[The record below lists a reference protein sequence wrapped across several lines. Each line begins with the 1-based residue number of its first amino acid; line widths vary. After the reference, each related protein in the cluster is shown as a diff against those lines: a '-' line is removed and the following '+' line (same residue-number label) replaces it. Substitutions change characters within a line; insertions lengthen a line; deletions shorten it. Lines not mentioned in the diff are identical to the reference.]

1 MIPLSFAQQRLWFL
15 DRHEGTGAA
24 YNIPFALRLRGE
36 LDTDALESALTDV
49 LGRHEALRTTFPS
62 RDGQPY
68 QEILED
74 AKVVLAVLDP
84 GDPAVVLARAARE
97 AFDLAADPPF
107 RAHLLEQGP
116 RDHVLLLVMH
126 HIISDGWSLG
136 PLLRDLATA
145 YTARLAGEE
154 PDWEPLPVQ
163 YADYTL
169 WQQDLLGSADD
180 PASLI
185 SAQLTYWRTKLA
197 GLPEE
202 IALPVDRPRDAD
214 TGTAGDSVSAQL
226 SVETARALAVL
237 AEESGATLFMVAQA
251 AFAALLARSGAG
263 EDVPIGTVVTGRG
276 EEALEDLVGF
286 FVNTLVLRV
295 DVSGEPSFRDLLR
308 QVREGALDAYGN
320 QDLPFDRLV
329 EELNPVRAPGRH
341 PLFQVMV
348 LADADADGPGLDLPG
363 LTATAEPVEG
373 GEAKFDLTLSLRE
386 GRDGVRCA
394 LEYLTG
400 LFDAATAEMLLD
412 RLVRLLDQVAADPD
426 RSVWDLDVLSAAERA
441 EAFATTESVA
451 ATVHD
456 LVAAQ
461 AARTP
466 DAIALVAGDTEISYA
481 RLDADADGLAGFLAS
496 RGVRRGDVVGVHIGR
511 GVEMATALLAVL
523 KAGAAYLVLDVDFPA
538 ARLESMVASLPVR
551 LVLTDRPFDAD
562 VPVAALDDAT
572 AMPFTAT
579 ENGPDDVA
587 CVMFTSGSTGAAK
600 AAGTPHRA
608 LTGTLVGQR
617 YAGFGPGEV
626 WLQCASVSWDAFA
639 TQLFGPLLAGGTTV
653 LYPGQRPE
661 PAVIAQLV
669 VRHGV
674 TVLDASASLFNHL
687 WDTYPEIFT
696 GLRWALTG
704 GEAASAAHVKA
715 VLAAVPGIGVVNGYG
730 PVESMGFTTSFIVP
744 QGWDG
749 AAVPIGTPL
758 DGKGAVV
765 LDHRLS
771 PVPTGAVGELYVFG
785 AGLAHGYLGRAGLTA
800 ERFVAAP
807 FAAGTR
813 MYRTGDL
820 VRRRADGALTY
831 LGRADDQVKIR
842 GFRVEPAEVEAV
854 LTAHPDVTATA
865 VVAREDGP
873 GGKRLVA
880 YVVGGADGLREFVRD
895 RLPEHMVPA
904 AFVELDA
911 FPLTPNGKLDRRALP
926 APSYT
931 TGDSQ
936 PRTPRQ
942 EILCGLFAKVLGLD
956 AVGLDDGFFDLG
968 GHSLLAAR
976 LLASIRTVFGVELG
990 IRVLFRDPTP
1000 RGLDGHL
1007 DSTAPVR
1014 ALTRPGH
1021 RPKRVPLSSA
1031 QLGVRL
1037 AAEVADHAYTAPHA
1051 MRLLGELDLDALRTA
1066 LLDVVERHE
1075 ALRTVFPEDVSGWH
1089 QVVLPADELEFEV
1102 ADCPEVAL
1110 DDALTALVGRP
1121 FDLAA
1126 DIPLRVHV
1134 LRLGAQDH
1142 VVLLALH
1149 HIATDGWS
1157 TGVLLRDLAEAY
1169 RARVGGTAPDWQP
1182 LPIQYAD
1189 HSLRQQ
1195 ELLAVSEDP
1204 LEFWATTLNG
1214 IPDELRLPVD
1224 RPRPVASAN
1233 VGDEVRAHVD
1243 AATHRGLVALA
1254 RNNNATVFMALH
1266 AAVATLLTKLGAGT
1280 DIVVGTVV
1288 AGRGTEDLDDLVG
1301 LFVNTLA
1308 LRADLSG
1315 DPDFTTVLHRVREA
1329 DLAAYTHQDVPF
1341 DRVVERVNPERS
1353 STRHPLFQVSLALQ
1367 DGVDGVED
1375 DALGLPG
1382 LEVRT
1387 VRTTT
1392 GGAKLDLSFGF
1403 GQTED
1408 GLEVCLEYAVDLWD
1422 RATAETLLA
1431 RLVRLVGT
1439 LVADPSVPL
1448 SGVEVLTAAEREA
1461 VLRGWNATAVP
1472 HDVDRPVHELI
1483 AEVAARTPDAPA
1495 VVGHDGM
1502 LTYRELDERAN
1513 RLAHHLIAL
1522 GARRESVIGVCTDR
1536 DTSSIVALL
1545 AVLRTGAAYLPVDP
1559 TYPPDRLRYMLAD
1572 AGAPVVVTQPGLA
1585 HLVESSDA
1593 AKVVL
1598 GEELLGPATPP
1609 LVETHPCDAAYVI
1622 YTSGSTGRP
1631 KGVVVEHRALA
1642 NQTAWLVPALGLGPA
1657 DRSSHL
1663 SAQGFDAAVAEIWP
1677 ALVSG
1682 AALHLPSQQVMEDTE
1697 ALAEWIAD
1705 SRVTVSSLAT
1715 PRLEAMLDEPALAA
1729 SVVRVMHTGGD
1740 VLRRRPPAG
1749 MPFELYNTYGPTE
1762 CTVNSTCGLVPPGA
1776 DTDLPSIGTPIDNY
1790 RAYVLDEHLRP
1801 VAPGVVGELYVA
1813 GAGLARGYLG
1823 NPGLTA
1829 TRFVACPEGGRM
1841 YRTGDLVRWLPDG
1854 RLAFHG
1860 RADQQVQ
1867 LRGLRIETGEVE
1879 AALCGLPEVA
1889 QAAVIVRDD
1898 RLVAYLVAPD
1908 GIDPAAVR
1916 RELGAFL
1923 PRYMVPE
1930 AYVVLDALPLTPND
1944 KLDRRALP
1952 APDRVVAEARPP
1964 ASPLEATLC
1973 ALFAEVL
1980 GLDAVGPDDGFFDL
1994 GGHSLLAAKLVSRIR
2009 AELGVRPELR
2019 LLFDAP
2025 TPAALAERVGT
2036 EAAGD
2041 PLDVLI
2047 PLRTGGD
2054 LAPVFCL
2061 HPGAGI
2067 GWEYFG
2073 LLPHLDPRRPLHALQ
2088 ARGLTDPSSMP
2099 QSVEEMAADYLDRIR
2114 SVQPTG
2120 PYHLLGW
2127 SFGAVVAH
2135 AIARLLAPSE
2145 IGLLALLDGYPET
2158 EDHPPVAPDDPDLLT
2173 ALLQSLG
2180 YELDQPVRTRAE
2192 FDDAIRAHAGP
2203 LSGFTGAALPEVFA
2217 SNVTLH
2223 NRYRPAPLAA
2233 DALVFHAT
2241 QGKTPADPV
2250 PASWSPHITGH
2261 VEVHLVDSTH
2271 GGLTARHHLASI
2283 GAVVSAH
2290 LSREEH
2296 QS

>member
-24 YNIPFALRLRGE
+24 YNIPLAVRLRGE
-36 LDTDALESALTDV
+36 LDPEALELALTDV
-49 LGRHEALRTTFPS
+49 AGRHEALRTTFPS
-62 RDGQPY
+62 RDGQPR
-68 QEILED
+68 QEVLED
-74 AKVVLAVLDP
+74 AKVVLAALEP

-107 RAHLLEQGP
+107 RAHLLERGP

-126 HIISDGWSLG
+126 HIVSDGWSLG
-136 PLLRDLATA
+136 PLLRDLTTA
-145 YTARLAGEE
+145 YTARLAGEA

-180 PASLI
+180 PDSVL
-185 SAQLTYWRTKLA
+185 SAQLAYWRAKLA

-214 TGTAGDSVSAQL
+214 TGTAGSSVTAVL
-226 SVETARALAVL
+226 PGGTARALAAL

-251 AFAALLARSGAG
+251 AFAALLARSGSG
-263 EDVPIGTVVTGRG
+263 DDVPIGTVVTGRG

-295 DVSGEPSFRDLLR
+295 DVSGDPSFRDLLAR
-308 QVREGALDAYGN
+308 VREESLDAYSH

-348 LADADADGPGLDLPG
+348 LAGADDSGALSLPG
-363 LTATAEPVEG
+363 LTATAEPIG
-373 GEAKFDLTLSLRE
+373 AGEAKFDLTLSLRE
-386 GRDGVRCA
+386 GRDGVTCS

-400 LFDAATAEMLLD
+400 LFDEATAEMLLA
-412 RLVRLLDQVAADPD
+412 RLVRLLDQAAADPG
-426 RSVWDLDVLSAAERA
+426 RSVWDLDVLSADERA
-441 EAFATTESVA
+441 AVLATTETPAPAV
-451 ATVHD
+451 TVHE
-456 LVAAQ
+456 LVALQ

-466 DAIALVAGDTEISYA
+466 DAVALVSGDTEVTYS
-481 RLDADADGLAGFLAS
+481 RLDAEADDLAGFLTS
-496 RGVRRGDVVGVHIGR
+496 QGVRRGDVVGVHIGR

-523 KAGAAYLVLDVDFPA
+523 KAGAAYLMLDVDFPP
-538 ARLESMVASLPVR
+538 ARLASMIESLPVR

-562 VPVAALDDAT
+562 VPVVALDDVT
-572 AMPFTAT
+572 SMPFTAPET
-579 ENGPDDVA
+579 GPEDLA

-600 AAGTPHRA
+600 AAGAPHRA

-639 TQLFGPLLAGGTTV
+639 TQLFGPLLAGGASV

-669 VRHGV
+669 VSHGV

-687 WDTYPEIFT
+687 WDTYPDIFA

-704 GEAASAAHVKA
+704 GEAASATHVRA
-715 VLAAVPGIGVVNGYG
+715 VSAAVPGIRVVNGYG
-730 PVESMGFTTSFIVP
+730 PVESMGFTTSFTVP
-744 QGWDG
+744 PGWDG

-758 DGKGAVV
+758 AGKGAVV

-771 PVPTGAVGELYVFG
+771 PVPTGAVGELYVSG
-785 AGLAHGYLGRAGLTA
+785 AGLAHGYLGRPGLTA
-800 ERFVAAP
+800 ERFVASP
-807 FAAGTR
+807 FAAGAR
-813 MYRTGDL
+813 LYRTGDL
-820 VRRRADGALTY
+820 VRRRADGTLTY

-842 GFRVEPAEVEAV
+842 GFRVEPAEVEAA
-854 LTAHPDVTATA
+854 LTAHPDVTAAA

-880 YVVGGADGLREFVRD
+880 YVVGVAGGLRDFARE

-926 APSYT
+926 APSYAV
-931 TGDSQ
+931 GDSQ

-942 EILCGLFAKVLGLD
+942 EILCGLFAKVLGLG

-1007 DSTAPVR
+1007 GATTPVR
-1014 ALTRPGH
+1014 ALARPGH
-1021 RPKRVPLSSA
+1021 RPQRVPLSSA

-1037 AAEVADHAYTAPHA
+1037 AMEVADHAYTAPHA
-1051 MRLLGELDLDALRTA
+1051 MRLHGDLDLTALRTA
-1066 LLDVVERHE
+1066 SLDVVERHE
-1075 ALRTVFPEDVSGWH
+1075 ALRTVFPEDVAGWH
-1089 QVVLPADELEFEV
+1089 QVVLPADELVFDV
-1102 ADCPEVAL
+1102 ADCAEEAL
-1110 DDALTALVGRP
+1110 DDTVAALVARP

-1134 LRLGAQDH
+1134 LRIGERDH

-1169 RARVGGTAPDWQP
+1169 RARCRGGAPDWRP

-1195 ELLAVSEDP
+1195 ELLGASGDP
-1204 LEFWATTLNG
+1204 LAFWAETLDG
-1214 IPDELRLPVD
+1214 APDELRLPAD
-1224 RPRPVASAN
+1224 RPRPVVSSN

-1243 AATHRGLVALA
+1243 ADAHRGLVALA
-1254 RNNNATVFMALH
+1254 RANNATVFMALH
-1266 AAVATLLTKLGAGT
+1266 AAVATLLAKLGAGT
-1280 DIVVGTVV
+1280 DIVLGTVV
-1288 AGRGTEDLDDLVG
+1288 AGRGAEDLDDLVG

-1308 LRADLSG
+1308 LRVDLSG

-1375 DALGLPG
+1375 DALDLPG

-1387 VRTTT
+1387 MRTTT
-1392 GGAKLDLSFGF
+1392 GGAKLDLSLGF
-1403 GQTED
+1403 GQTPA

-1422 RATAETLLA
+1422 RGTAENLLA
-1431 RLVRLVGT
+1431 RLVRLIGT
-1439 LVADPSVPL
+1439 LVADPSAPL
-1448 SGVEVLTAAEREA
+1448 SRVEVLTADERES
-1461 VLRGWNATAVP
+1461 VLRRWNDTAVP
-1472 HDVDRPVHELI
+1472 HDDRPVHVLI

-1495 VVGHDGM
+1495 VVAHDGT

-1513 RLAHHLIAL
+1513 RLAHHLIGL
-1522 GARRESVIGVCTDR
+1522 GARRGTVVGVCTDR
-1536 DTSSIVALL
+1536 DTSGVVALL

-1559 TYPPDRLRYMLAD
+1559 TYPPERLVYMLAD
-1572 AGAPVVVTQPGLA
+1572 ADAPVVVTQPGLA
-1585 HLVESSDA
+1585 HLVASSDA

-1598 GEELLGPATPP
+1598 EVPEGPATPP
-1609 LVETHPCDAAYVI
+1609 EVPTHPRDAAYVI

-1631 KGVVVEHRALA
+1631 KGVVVEHHALA
-1642 NQTAWLVPALGLGPA
+1642 SQTAWLVPALGLVPS

-1677 ALVSG
+1677 TLVSG
-1682 AALHLPSQQVMEDTE
+1682 AALHMPSQQVMEDTE

-1705 SRVTVSSLAT
+1705 SRITVSSLAT

-1729 SVVRVMHTGGD
+1729 SSVRVMHTGGD

-1762 CTVNSTCGLVPPGA
+1762 CTVNSTCGLVPPGQDA
-1776 DTDLPSIGTPIDNY
+1776 DLPSIGTPVDNY
-1790 RAYVLDEHLRP
+1790 LTYVLDEHLRP

-1823 NPGLTA
+1823 SPGLTA
-1829 TRFVACPEGGRM
+1829 TRFVACPAGGRM

-1879 AALCGLPEVA
+1879 VALCGLPEITR
-1889 QAAVIVRDD
+1889 AAVVVRDD

-1908 GIDPAAVR
+1908 GIDSTAVR
-1916 RELGAFL
+1916 RELAAFL

-1930 AYVVLDALPLTPND
+1930 AFVVLPALPLTPND

-1952 APDRVVAEARPP
+1952 APEAVSAAERPP
-1964 ASPLEATLC
+1964 ATPLEATLC

-1980 GLDAVGPDDGFFDL
+1980 GLDSVGPDDGFFDR

-2025 TPAALAERVGT
+2025 TPATLAERLGT
-2036 EAAGD
+2036 SAAGD

-2054 LAPVFCL
+2054 LAPLFCV

-2073 LLPHLDPRRPLHALQ
+2073 LLPHVDPRRPVYALQ
-2088 ARGLTDPSSMP
+2088 ARGLTGPSAMP
-2099 QSVEEMAADYLDRIR
+2099 RTVEEMAADYLDQIR
-2114 SVQPTG
+2114 TVQPEG

-2127 SFGAVVAH
+2127 SFGAVVVH
-2135 AIARLLAPSE
+2135 AMAQLLRPSD

-2158 EDHPPVAPDDPDLLT
+2158 GEHEPVSPDDPDLLT
-2173 ALLQSLG
+2173 PLLQSLG
-2180 YELDQPVRTRAE
+2180 YELDHPVSTRAE
-2192 FDDAIRAHAGP
+2192 FDEAIRAHAGP
-2203 LSGFTGAALPEVFA
+2203 LAGFTQAALPEVFA
-2217 SNVTLH
+2217 SNVNLH
-2223 NRYRPAPLAA
+2223 NSYHPSPLAA
-2233 DALVFHAT
+2233 DAHIFEAT
-2241 QGKTPADPV
+2241 RGKTPSDPT
-2250 PASWSPHITGH
+2250 PASWLPHITGH
-2261 VEVHLVDSTH
+2261 VEVHRIDSTH

-2283 GAVVSAH
+2283 GAVLTTQLAG
-2290 LSREEH
+2290 EEPR
-2296 QS
+2296 S

>member
-24 YNIPFALRLRGE
+24 YNIPLALRLRGE
-36 LDTDALESALTDV
+36 LDTGALERALTDV
-49 LGRHEALRTTFPS
+49 VGRHEALRTRFPS
-62 RDGQPY
+62 HDGQPH
-68 QEILED
+68 QE
-74 AKVVLAVLDP
+74 VLDDVEVVPAALEP
-84 GDPAVVLARAARE
+84 GGLARAARE
-97 AFDLAADPPF
+97 PFDLAANPPF

-126 HIISDGWSLG
+126 HIAGDGWSLG

-145 YTARLAGEE
+145 YTARRAGEE
-154 PDWEPLPVQ
+154 PGWEPLPVQ
-163 YADYTL
+163 YADYAL
-169 WQQDLLGSADD
+169 WQQELLGSADD
-180 PASLI
+180 PDSLL
-185 SAQLTYWRTKLA
+185 SAQLAYWRAKLA

-202 IALPVDRPRDAD
+202 IALPVDRPRGAD
-214 TGTAGDSVSAQL
+214 TGTAGNAVVTRLPD
-226 SVETARALAVL
+226 ETAWALDVL

-295 DVSGEPSFRDLLR
+295 DLSGDPSFRDLLGR
-308 QVREGALDAYGN
+308 VREESLDAYCH

-348 LADADADGPGLDLPG
+348 LADSDSGGPGLDLPG
-363 LTATAEPVEG
+363 LTAAVEPIG
-373 GEAKFDLTLSLRE
+373 AGAAKFDLTLSLRE
-386 GRDGVRCA
+386 GPDGVTCS
-394 LEYLTG
+394 LEHLTG
-400 LFDAATAEMLLD
+400 LFDTSTAEALLA
-412 RLVRLLDQVAADPD
+412 RLVRLLDQAAADPD
-426 RSVWDLDVLSAAERA
+426 RPVWDLDVLSAAERA
-441 EAFATTESVA
+441 ELVTTAEATA
-451 ATVHD
+451 GTVHG
-456 LVAAQ
+456 LFAAQ

-466 DAIALVAGDTEISYA
+466 DAVALVAGDTAITYS
-481 RLDADADGLAGFLAS
+481 RLDADAEGMAGFLVS
-496 RGVRRGDVVGVHIGR
+496 RGVGRGDVVGVHIGR

-523 KAGAAYLVLDVDFPA
+523 KAGAAYLVLDVDFPP
-538 ARLESMVASLPVR
+538 ARLASMVASLPVR
-551 LVLTDRPFDAD
+551 LVLTDRPFAAGA
-562 VPVAALDDAT
+562 PVVALDDVTPMPCT
-572 AMPFTAT
+572 AAET
-579 ENGPDDVA
+579 GPDDLA

-600 AAGTPHRA
+600 AAAAPHGA
-608 LTGTLVGQR
+608 VTGTLAGQE

-639 TQLFGPLLAGGTTV
+639 TQLFGPLLSGGTSV
-653 LYPGQRPE
+653 LHPGQRAE
-661 PAVIAQLV
+661 PAVIADLV

-687 WDTYPEIFT
+687 WDSYPDIFA

-704 GEAASAAHVKA
+704 GEAASAAHVRA

-730 PVESMGFTTSFIVP
+730 PVESMGFTTSFTVP
-744 QGWDG
+744 PGWDG

-758 DGKGAVV
+758 RGKGAVV

-771 PVPTGAVGELYVFG
+771 PAPTGAAGELYVSG
-785 AGLAHGYLGRAGLTA
+785 AGLAHGYLGRPGLTA
-800 ERFVAAP
+800 ERFVASP
-807 FAAGTR
+807 FVPGAR
-813 MYRTGDL
+813 LYRTGDL
-820 VRRRADGALTY
+820 VRRRADGTLTY

-854 LTAHPDVTATA
+854 LTAHPDVTAAT

-873 GGKRLVA
+873 GGTRLVA
-880 YVVGGADGLREFVRD
+880 YVVGTAGGLREFARD

-904 AFVELDA
+904 AFVELDE

-926 APSYT
+926 APVCV

-942 EILCGLFAKVLGLD
+942 EILCGLFAKVLGLE

-976 LLASIRTVFGVELG
+976 LLASLRAVFGVELG

-1007 DSTAPVR
+1007 DATTPVR
-1014 ALTRPGH
+1014 ALTRPGR
-1021 RPKRVPLSSA
+1021 RPQRVPLSSA

-1037 AAEVADHAYTAPHA
+1037 AMEVADHAYTAPHA
-1051 MRLLGELDLDALRTA
+1051 LRLHGDLDLAALRA
-1066 LLDVVERHE
+1066 ASLDVVERHE
-1075 ALRTVFPEDVSGWH
+1075 ALRTVFPEDVAGWH
-1089 QVVLPADELEFEV
+1089 QVVLPADELVFEV
-1102 ADCPEVAL
+1102 ADCAGEAVDRTVA
-1110 DDALTALVGRP
+1110 ALVARP
-1121 FDLAA
+1121 FDLAS

-1134 LRLGAQDH
+1134 LRVGERDH
-1142 VVLLALH
+1142 VLLLALH

-1169 RARVGGTAPDWQP
+1169 RARCAGVAPDWRP

-1189 HSLRQQ
+1189 HSVRQQ
-1195 ELLAVSEDP
+1195 ALLAESGDP
-1204 LEFWATTLNG
+1204 LAFWTETLSG
-1214 IPDELRLPVD
+1214 GPDELRLPVD
-1224 RPRPVASAN
+1224 RPRPVVSDN
-1233 VGDEVRAHVD
+1233 RGDEVRTRID
-1243 AATHRGLVALA
+1243 ADTHQALVSLA

-1266 AAVATLLTKLGAGT
+1266 AVVATLLTKLGAGT
-1280 DIVVGTVV
+1280 DVVVGTVV
-1288 AGRGTEDLDDLVG
+1288 AGRGAEDLDDLVG

-1308 LRADLSG
+1308 LRVDLSG
-1315 DPDFTTVLHRVREA
+1315 DPDFTTVLDRVREA

-1353 STRHPLFQVSLALQ
+1353 GSRHPLFQVSLALQ

-1375 DALGLPG
+1375 DALDLPG
-1382 LEVRT
+1382 LDVRT
-1387 VRTTT
+1387 LRTTT

-1403 GQTED
+1403 GQTPD

-1422 RATAETLLA
+1422 RATAEGLLA
-1431 RLVRLVGT
+1431 RLVRLAGT
-1439 LVADPSVPL
+1439 LVADPAAPL
-1448 SGVEVLTAAEREA
+1448 SRIDVLTAAERET
-1461 VLRGWNATAVP
+1461 VLRQWNDTEVA
-1472 HDVDRPVHELI
+1472 HDLDRPVHTLV
-1483 AEVAARTPDAPA
+1483 AEVAARTPDALA
-1495 VVGHDGM
+1495 VVAHDGA
-1502 LTYRELDERAN
+1502 LTYRQLDERAN
-1513 RLAHHLIAL
+1513 RLAHRLIAL
-1522 GARRESVIGVCTDR
+1522 GARRETVVGVCTDR

-1545 AVLRTGAAYLPVDP
+1545 AVLRTGAAYLPIDP
-1559 TYPPDRLRYMLAD
+1559 TYPAERLVHLLAD
-1572 AGAPVVVTQPGLA
+1572 AQAPVVVTQPALA
-1585 HLVESSDA
+1585 HLVASSDA

-1598 GEELLGPATPP
+1598 DGEIGDFPATAPDVP
-1609 LVETHPCDAAYVI
+1609 ADPRDAAYVI

-1631 KGVVVEHRALA
+1631 KGVVVEHRAFTA
-1642 NQTAWLVPALGLGPA
+1642 QTAWLVPALGLVPS

-1677 ALVSG
+1677 TLVAG
-1682 AALHLPSQQVMEDTE
+1682 AALHLPSPLVVEDTE
-1697 ALAEWIAD
+1697 ALAQWIAD
-1705 SRVTVSSLAT
+1705 SRITVSSLAT

-1729 SVVRVMHTGGD
+1729 SSVRVLHTGGD
-1740 VLRRRPPAG
+1740 VLRRRPPEG

-1762 CTVNSTCGLVPPGA
+1762 CTVNSTCDLVSPGD
-1776 DTDLPSIGTPIDNY
+1776 DTDLPPIGTPIDNY
-1790 RAYVLDEHLRP
+1790 RAYVLDEHLCP

-1813 GAGLARGYLG
+1813 GAGVARGYLG
-1823 NPGLTA
+1823 MPGLTA

-1860 RADQQVQ
+1860 RSDQQVQ

-1879 AALCGLPEVA
+1879 AALCGLPEIG
-1889 QAAVIVRDD
+1889 QAAVVVRDD
-1898 RLVAYLVAPD
+1898 RLVGYLVAPD

-1916 RELGAFL
+1916 RALGEFL
-1923 PRYMVPE
+1923 PRYMVPG
-1930 AYVVLDALPLTPND
+1930 AFVVLPALPLTPNG

-1952 APDRVVAEARPP
+1952 APEVVAAAQRPP
-1964 ASPLEATLC
+1964 ATPLEATLC

-1980 GLDAVGPDDGFFDL
+1980 SRPVGPDDGFFDL

-2025 TPAALAERVGT
+2025 TPAALAERLGT
-2036 EAAGD
+2036 SVAGD

-2054 LAPVFCL
+2054 LAPVFCV

-2073 LLPHLDPRRPLHALQ
+2073 LLPHVDPRRPVYALQ
-2088 ARGLTDPSSMP
+2088 ARGLTDPASMP
-2099 QSVEEMAADYLDRIR
+2099 GTVEEMAADYLGRIR
-2114 SVQPTG
+2114 SVQPEG

-2127 SFGAVVAH
+2127 SFGAVVVH
-2135 AIARLLAPSE
+2135 AIAQLLHPSE
-2145 IGLLALLDGYPET
+2145 VGLLALLDGYPET
-2158 EDHPPVAPDDPDLLT
+2158 EEHAPVSPDDPELLT
-2173 ALLQSLG
+2173 ALLESLG
-2180 YELDQPVRTRAE
+2180 YELGRPVRSRAE
-2192 FDDAIRAHAGP
+2192 FDEAVRAHAGP
-2203 LSGFTGAALPEVFA
+2203 LAGFGEAALPEVFA

-2223 NRYRPAPLAA
+2223 NRYRPSVLAA
-2233 DALVFHAT
+2233 DALVFEAT
-2241 QGKTPADPV
+2241 QGKAPSDPTPS
-2250 PASWSPHITGH
+2250 SWLPHFTGR
-2261 VEVHLVDSTH
+2261 VEVHRIDSTH
-2271 GGLTARHHLASI
+2271 GGLTGRRPLASI
-2283 GAVVSAH
+2283 GAV
-2290 LSREEH
+2290 LSTQFAREE
-2296 QS
+2296 S

>member
-24 YNIPFALRLRGE
+24 YNIPLAVRLRGV
-36 LDTDALESALTDV
+36 LDAEALELALTDV
-49 LGRHEALRTTFPS
+49 VVRHEALRTTFPS
-62 RDGQPY
+62 RDGEPY
-68 QEILED
+68 QEVLDD
-74 AKVVLAVLDP
+74 AKVVLAVLEP
-84 GDPAVVLARAARE
+84 GDPAVVLGRAARE

-116 RDHVLLLVMH
+116 QDHVLLLVMH
-126 HIISDGWSLG
+126 HIVSDGWSLG
-136 PLLRDLATA
+136 PLLRDLTAA
-145 YTARLAGEE
+145 YTARLEGEA

-169 WQQDLLGSADD
+169 WQQDVLGSADD
-180 PASLI
+180 PGSVL
-185 SAQLTYWRTKLA
+185 SAQLAYWRAKLA

-202 IALPVDRPRDAD
+202 IPLPVDRPRDGD
-214 TGTAGDSVSAQL
+214 TGTAGASVTTLLDAR
-226 SVETARALAVL
+226 TAGGLAVL
-237 AEESGATLFMVAQA
+237 AEESGATLFMVAQT
-251 AFAALLARSGAG
+251 AFAALLARSGSG

-295 DVSGEPSFRDLLR
+295 DVSGDPSFRGLLAR
-308 QVREGALDAYGN
+308 VREESLDAYGR

-329 EELNPVRAPGRH
+329 EELNPVRAAGRH

-348 LADADADGPGLDLPG
+348 LVDADSDDTLELPG
-363 LTATAEPVEG
+363 LSAAVEPFG
-373 GEAKFDLTLSLRE
+373 AGSAKFDLTLSLRE
-386 GRDGVRCA
+386 GRDGVACS
-394 LEYLTG
+394 LEYLTD
-400 LFDAATAEMLLD
+400 LFDDATAEMLLE
-412 RLVRLLDQVAADPD
+412 RLVRLLDQAAADPD
-426 RSVWDLDVLSAAERA
+426 RPLWDLDVLSAEERA
-441 EAFATTESVA
+441 AVLATTETPEPA
-451 ATVHD
+451 ATVHE
-456 LVAAQ
+456 LFARQ

-466 DAIALVAGDTEISYA
+466 QAVALVSGDTEVTYA
-481 RLDADADGLAGFLAS
+481 RLDADSDSLAGFLAS
-496 RGVRRGDVVGVHIGR
+496 QGIRRGDVVGVHIGR
-511 GVEMATALLAVL
+511 GVEMACALLAVL

-538 ARLESMVASLPVR
+538 ARLASMVASLPVR
-551 LVLTDRPFDAD
+551 LVLTDRPFDVD
-562 VPVAALDDAT
+562 VPVVALDYVRP
-572 AMPFTAT
+572 MPFTAPET
-579 ENGPDDVA
+579 GPDDLA

-639 TQLFGPLLAGGTTV
+639 TQLFGPLLSGGTSV

-661 PAVIAQLV
+661 PAVIARLV
-669 VRHGV
+669 EQYGV

-704 GEAASAAHVKA
+704 GEAASAGHVRS

-730 PVESMGFTTSFIVP
+730 PVESMGFTTSFTVP
-744 QGWDG
+744 QDWDG
-749 AAVPIGTPL
+749 TVVPIGSPL
-758 DGKGAVV
+758 RGKSAVV

-771 PVPTGAVGELYVFG
+771 PVPTGAVGELYVG
-785 AGLAHGYLGRAGLTA
+785 GEGLAHGYLGRPGLTA
-800 ERFVAAP
+800 ERFVASP
-807 FAAGTR
+807 FTAGAR
-813 MYRTGDL
+813 LYRTGDL
-820 VRRRADGALTY
+820 VRRRADGTLTY

-854 LTAHPDVTATA
+854 LTAHPDVTAAA

-880 YVVGGADGLREFVRD
+880 YVVGDADPRLLREHLVE

-904 AFVELDA
+904 AFVTLDA

-926 APSYT
+926 APSYVV
-931 TGDSQ
+931 GSSQ

-942 EILCGLFAKVLGLD
+942 EILCGLFAKVLGLE

-1014 ALTRPGH
+1014 TAPRPEH
-1021 RPKRVPLSSA
+1021 RPDRVPLSSA

-1037 AAEVADHAYTAPHA
+1037 AMEVADHAYTAPHA
-1051 MRLLGELDLDALRTA
+1051 MRLHGDLDLNALRTA

-1075 ALRTVFPEDVSGWH
+1075 ALRTVFPEDASGWH
-1089 QVVLPADELEFEV
+1089 QVVLPADELVFEV
-1102 ADCPEVAL
+1102 EDCAEAELEATVA
-1110 DDALTALVGRP
+1110 ALVARP

-1134 LRLGAQDH
+1134 LRIGARDH
-1142 VVLLALH
+1142 MVLLALH

-1169 RARVGGTAPDWQP
+1169 RARVAGAAPDWKP
-1182 LPIQYAD
+1182 LPIQYPD
-1189 HSLRQQ
+1189 HSLRQ
-1195 ELLAVSEDP
+1195 ELSGGS
-1204 LEFWATTLNG
+1204 LEFWAETLNG
-1214 IPDELRLPVD
+1214 VPDELRLPVD
-1224 RPRPVASAN
+1224 RPRPVVPGN
-1233 VGDEVRAHVD
+1233 VGDEVRAQVD
-1243 AATHRGLVALA
+1243 AGTHQKLVALA
-1254 RNNNATVFMALH
+1254 RANNATVFMALH
-1266 AAVATLLTKLGAGT
+1266 AAVATMLAKLGAGT
-1280 DIVVGTVV
+1280 DIVLGTVV
-1288 AGRGTEDLDDLVG
+1288 AGRGPEDLDDLVG

-1308 LRADLSG
+1308 LRVDLSG
-1315 DPDFTTVLHRVREA
+1315 DPDFTTILGRVREA

-1353 STRHPLFQVSLALQ
+1353 SARHPLFQVSLALQ

-1382 LEVRT
+1382 LDVRT

-1392 GGAKLDLSFGF
+1392 GGAKLDLSLGF
-1403 GQTED
+1403 GQSEA
-1408 GLEVCLEYAVDLWD
+1408 GLQVCLEYAVDLWD
-1422 RATAETLLA
+1422 RASAEKLLA
-1431 RLVRLVGT
+1431 RLVGLVET
-1439 LVADPSVPL
+1439 LVTDPSAPL
-1448 SGVEVLTAAEREA
+1448 SRIEVLTAAEREA
-1461 VLRGWNATAVP
+1461 VLRQWNGTAVA
-1472 HDVDRPVHELI
+1472 HDLETPVH
-1483 AEVAARTPDAPA
+1483 ARVADVAARTPDAPA
-1495 VVGHDGM
+1495 VVAHDGM

-1522 GARRESVIGVCTDR
+1522 GAGRGTVVGVCTDR
-1536 DTSSIVALL
+1536 DTSSVVALL

-1559 TYPPDRLRYMLAD
+1559 TYPAERLVYMLAD
-1572 AGAPVVVTQPGLA
+1572 AGAPVVVTQRALA
-1585 HLVESSDA
+1585 HLVASSDA
-1593 AKVVL
+1593 AKVL
-1598 GEELLGPATPP
+1598 LDGEVPECPATAP
-1609 LVETHPCDAAYVI
+1609 VVAGDSRDAAYVI

-1642 NQTAWLVPALGLGPA
+1642 NQTAWLVPALGLVPS

-1677 ALVSG
+1677 TLVSG
-1682 AALHLPSQQVMEDTE
+1682 AALHLPSQQVLEDTE
-1697 ALAEWIAD
+1697 ALAEWIAE
-1705 SRVTVSSLAT
+1705 SAITVSSLAT

-1729 SVVRVMHTGGD
+1729 SSVRVMHTGGD

-1762 CTVNSTCGLVPPGA
+1762 CTVNSTCDLVRPGTDA
-1776 DTDLPSIGTPIDNY
+1776 DLPPIGTPIDNY
-1790 RAYVLDEHLRP
+1790 LALVLDEHLRP
-1801 VAPGVVGELYVA
+1801 VLPGVVGELYVA

-1829 TRFVACPEGGRM
+1829 TRFVASPTGGRM

-1867 LRGLRIETGEVE
+1867 IRGLRIETGEVE
-1879 AALCGLPEVA
+1879 AALCALPEVA
-1889 QAAVIVRDD
+1889 QAAVVVRED
-1898 RLVAYLVAPD
+1898 RLIAYLVAPD

-1916 RELGAFL
+1916 RRLAEFL

-1930 AYVVLDALPLTPND
+1930 AFVVLAALPLTPNE

-1952 APDRVVAEARPP
+1952 APEVVTAEARPP
-1964 ASPLEATLC
+1964 ATALEATLC
-1973 ALFAEVL
+1973 TLFAEVL
-1980 GLDAVGPDDGFFDL
+1980 GRESVGPDDGFFAL

-2025 TPAALAERVGT
+2025 TPAALAERLGSK
-2036 EAAGD
+2036 AAGD

-2047 PLRTGGD
+2047 ALRAGGD
-2054 LAPVFCL
+2054 LAPLFCV

-2067 GWEYFG
+2067 GWEYYG
-2073 LLPHLDPRRPLHALQ
+2073 LLRHLDPRRPVYALQ
-2088 ARGLTDPSSMP
+2088 ARGLTDPASMP
-2099 QSVEEMAADYLDRIR
+2099 ASLAEMAADYLDLVRT
-2114 SVQPTG
+2114 VQPEG

-2135 AIARLLAPSE
+2135 EMATLLDPSD

-2158 EDHPPVAPDDPDLLT
+2158 EEHPPVSPDDPDLLT
-2173 ALLQSLG
+2173 PLLLSLG
-2180 YELDQPVRTRAE
+2180 YQLDEPVRSRAE
-2192 FDDAIRAHAGP
+2192 FDEAIRDQAGP
-2203 LSGFTGAALPEVFA
+2203 LAGFSGAALPEVFA
-2217 SNVTLH
+2217 ANVNLH
-2223 NRYRPAPLAA
+2223 NRHRPSPLAA
-2233 DALVFHAT
+2233 GAHIFEAT
-2241 QGKTPADPV
+2241 QGKSPDDPT
-2250 PASWSPHITGH
+2250 PASWLPHLSGH
-2261 VEVHLVDSTH
+2261 VEVHQVHSTH
-2271 GGLTARHHLASI
+2271 GGLTAPQPLASI
-2283 GAVVSAH
+2283 GAVLSAH
-2290 LSREEH
+2290 LSREE
-2296 QS
+2296 SRS